1 MKKIQ
6 VGFLLSYDYL
16 KLKKSIPPV
25 YKGADEIFIAIDK
38 EYRTWSGQSFKVE
51 ETFFDWIKEIDVDN
65 KIRLYRDD
73 FFIPELSAIENDSRE
88 RRMLSMKMGI
98 GNWLVQVDADEI
110 FIDFEKFI
118 KELRV
123 RDKYLENPE
132 KTPIQIAGFLVHLY
146 KYTENGILYVNAPH
160 KFMLA
165 TNYPNYKSARKTN
178 ERVIYTNTILLH
190 ETLCRTEDELRF
202 KIENWG
208 HNVDVNDT
216 FLDKWLSVNE
226 NNYKQFEDFYFIEPE
241 RWKKLGYLKLQDET
255 ELIQMVENN
264 KDFNISKTYLFFKN
278 FGQLAKSFFKI
289 KSN

>member
-38 EYRTWSGQSFKVE
+38 EYRTWSGQNFEVD
-51 ETFFDWIKEIDVDN
+51 ETFFEWIKEIDVDN

-73 FFIPELSAIENDSRE
+73 FYISELSAIENDTRE
-88 RRMLSMKMGI
+88 RHLLSLKMGI
-98 GNWLVQVDADEI
+98 GNWLIQVDADEI

-118 KELRV
+118 KELRK
-123 RDKYLENPE
+123 RDNYLKNPE

-165 TNYPNYKSARKTN
+165 TNYPNYKCARQTKQ
-178 ERVIYTNTILLH
+178 RVIYTNTILLH

-208 HNVDVNDT
+208 HNVEVNST
-216 FLDKWLSVNE
+216 FLEKWISVNE
-226 NNYKQFEDFYFIEPE
+226 DNYKEYENFYYIEPE
-241 RWKKLGYLKLQDET
+241 RWKKLGFLKFKEDK
-255 ELIQMVENN
+255 ELLQMVESN
-264 KDFNISKTYLFFKN
+264 KDLNISRSYLFFKN
-278 FGQLAKSFFKI
+278 FGQWINSFFK
-289 KSN
+289 